1 MFRET
6 CKKIVAI
13 LAVVSF
19 TSLSG
24 LAAEPA
30 SKTVE
35 QVGLSSRT
43 IEDCAKDSKKDAKKK
58 SDDSKKKST
67 CDNGCDG
74 DGDGNDSCS
83 LLQRAMN
90 KTGIGR
96 RLSDAGVKVS
106 GYAQMGYHSDSTGL
120 FNSHPDDFNLHQM
133 YFRVTKAADGSDGI
147 GVGFTS
153 DLVYGVDA
161 QDVQSFGNEDGTN
174 DFDDD
179 PDWDHGIYGWAMP
192 QLYLELA
199 KDDLS
204 VKLGHFY
211 AIGGYEKSRATDNF
225 FYSHAKTMY
234 RAEARTLTGVLADYN
249 VTEELTTS
257 FGWVA
262 GWDTGFDQA
271 NDGDAS
277 DGSALASSIGF
288 EPIEGI
294 SLVYALTLGDLGERG
309 EGYAHSVVGKL
320 EILDGLKY
328 IIQTDMLETNHHQ
341 HVYGIN
347 QYVLYDI
354 NDTLSAGV
362 RAEWFKVN
370 GVSENDVTFGL
381 NIRPRDCLV
390 IRPEVR
396 TDWEPSAGTDQSI
409 FGIDVILS
417 Y

>member
-1 MFRET
+1 
-6 CKKIVAI
+6 
-13 LAVVSF
+13 
-19 TSLSG
+19 
-24 LAAEPA
+24 
-30 SKTVE
+30 
-35 QVGLSSRT
+35 
-43 IEDCAKDSKKDAKKK
+43 EDCAKDSKKDAKKK

-199 KDDLS
+199 KDDLT
-204 VKLGHFY
+204 VLLGHFY
-211 AIGGYEKSRATDNF
+211 GVGGYEKSRATENF

-234 RAEARTLTGVLADYN
+234 LAEARTLTGIVAAYN
-249 VTEELTTS
+249 VSEELTTA
-257 FGWVA
+257 FAWVA
-262 GWDTGFDQA
+262 GWNTGFDQA
-271 NDGDAS
+271 NDGDTS
-277 DGSALASSIGF
+277 DGSAFASSIGF

-294 SLVYALTLGDLGERG
+294 SLTYTLGVGDLGELG
-309 EGYAHSVVGKL
+309 EGYAHSVVGQL
-320 EILDGLKY
+320 EILDGLRY
-328 IIQTDMLETNHHQ
+328 VIQSDMVETNHHL
-341 HVYGIN
+341 HVYGLN

-381 NIRPRDCLV
+381 NIKPRDCVV